1 MHERF
6 DWKVWNFFLALLPA
20 VALYTTMTYARKDM
34 DRLIEE
40 DKSFMVSY
48 QSSSSSSSSLS
59 LSPFLIQ
66 FFLPPYSLAATDDE
80 QLVETVSKPFLEYQ
94 EIKAS

>member
-40 DKSFMVSY
+40 DKSFMVSS
-48 QSSSSSSSSLS
+48 QSSSSSSSSSLS
-59 LSPFLIQ
+59 LHFSFNFFYLHIVSQLLMTNNLSKLFLNH
-66 FFLPPYSLAATDDE
+66 F
-80 QLVETVSKPFLEYQ
+80 
-94 EIKAS
+94 

>member
-48 QSSSSSSSSLS
+48 QSSSSSSSSSLS
-59 LSPFLIQ
+59 LSLSISHSIFSTSI
-66 FFLPPYSLAATDDE
+66 FSRSY
-80 QLVETVSKPFLEYQ
+80 
-94 EIKAS
+94 